1 VTAQMSE
8 TLLYEGQKLSMM
20 GSPLGEYFSLSGYWP
35 PFRAQS
41 TALWRGY
48 VGTWEVR
55 EGRLYLIAIRAQLED
70 GTTVTLETLFP
81 GYPDRVF
88 AHWFTGE
95 LRVPQGRVI
104 NYVHQGYQTQFQAD
118 LFLYLEKG
126 MLISTELVR
135 HVQED
140 EPIEETQGPTGAGS
154 GLYSE
159 RAVPARSAPNPNGL
173 APVAGEP

>member
-1 VTAQMSE
+1 MTAQMSE
-8 TLLYEGQKLSMM
+8 ILHYQGQKLSMM

-35 PFRAQS
+35 SFRAQS

-55 EGRLYLIAIRAQLED
+55 EGRLYLIAIRAQLAD

-118 LFLYLEKG
+118 LFLHLEKG
-126 MLISTELVR
+126 VLVSTELVR
-135 HVQED
+135 NVPED
-140 EPIEETQGPTGAGS
+140 ELIEEAQGSTGAGS
-154 GLYSE
+154 GLYRE
-159 RAVPARSAPNPNGL
+159 KAVPDRSASNPNG
-173 APVAGEP
+173 PVPGVGTP

>member
-1 VTAQMSE
+1 MTAQMSE
-8 TLLYEGQKLSMM
+8 TLHYEGQKLSMM
-20 GSPLGEYFSLSGYWP
+20 DNPLDEYLSLSGYWP

-118 LFLYLEKG
+118 LFLRLEKG
-126 MLISTELVR
+126 VLVSAELVSN
-135 HVQED
+135 VPED
-140 EPIEETQGPTGAGS
+140 ELIEEEQGSTGAGS
-154 GLYSE
+154 GLYRE
-159 RAVPARSAPNPNGL
+159 RAIPARSAPNPNGL
-173 APVAGEP
+173 APGAGEP